1 MSEVVMVTGGAGFIG
16 RHLVKALRE
25 RGHEVFSFDIREDP
39 RYDITNYEILRK
51 CVEAWKPDVV
61 FHLAAN
67 PRVDVSFKDPL
78 ADLSINVLGTLNLLR
93 ALEGRPPRLVFI
105 STAHVYGEPQYLPID
120 ERHPICPM
128 SPYAISKYAAERYCL
143 TYGRRHG
150 IEVVVTRLF
159 NTYGPGQ
166 NLGFVIPDLIHRLL
180 ENPDRLV
187 VYGTGEEVR
196 DFVYVSDV
204 VSALIKA
211 MERGE
216 EGECYNVGSGSGV
229 SISELV
235 SLLIE
240 AIGVRPREVVFT
252 KKGGT
257 GRPNAIIADISKAKR
272 SLKWEPVVGLKEGLK
287 RTVESMREK
296 FILR

>member
-143 TYGRRHG
+143 TYGRRRG
-150 IEVVVTRLF
+150 IEVVVMRLF

-196 DFVYVSDV
+196 DFIYVSDV

-211 MERGE
+211 MEHGE

-257 GRPNAIIADISKAKR
+257 GRPNAIIADISKARR